1 MYLIE
6 YYYGMPTFQRDAPEA
21 LSHSCPCRRA
31 SIRAVTCAPVFA
43 GLTSVA
49 SVTVYQAFPAPI
61 PAPSAGP
68 APASVRRAAYLMYAG
83 AVVYLVSGIVGVISL
98 VNAGPGSPLYAG
110 HDGSSRVSGAGRG
123 VIIAMVLTS
132 IVIPILLW
140 LWMAWKCK
148 AGRPWARIFSTV
160 LFGLGTLA
168 TLLSLATTTGFWALL
183 GMIAGWLA
191 GLGATILL
199 WQRSSSWFFRAAPR
213 Y

>member
-1 MYLIE
+1 MK
-6 YYYGMPTFQRDAPEA
+6 
-21 LSHSCPCRRA
+21 LSVADGSFRV
-31 SIRAVTCAPVFA
+31 VTCASIFA
-43 GLTSVA
+43 GVTIVA
-49 SVTVYQAFPAPI
+49 SVTVYRAFPAPAPV
-61 PAPSAGP
+61 PAASAGL
-68 APASVRRAAYLMYAG
+68 APTSVRRAVYLMYAG
-83 AVVYLVSGIVGVISL
+83 AVVYVISGIVGVISL
-98 VNAGPGSPLYAG
+98 RNAGPGSPFYASSG
-110 HDGSSRVSGAGRG
+110 GSSSVPGAGVG

-132 IVIPILLW
+132 IVVPILLW

-148 AGRPWARIFSTV
+148 AGRPWARIVSTV

-199 WQRSSSWFFRAAPR
+199 WQRSSSRYFGAAPR